1 MITNDEKED
10 GRTAR
15 GRRTRE
21 AVIDA
26 LLSLIEEGNPQ
37 PSARQI
43 AERGGVA
50 LRSVW
55 THFSD
60 KESLYAEAAQREVT
74 RLRAVK
80 EEIDPGLPLPERIT
94 RFAEQRARILEKL
107 SPVAQAARLL
117 EPFSPQL
124 RASREA
130 YYGLARSN
138 IKQVFG
144 AELARYDESARRDLT
159 DQILVVTS
167 WSTWNTLRQ
176 ELGIGYQRACEL
188 MAEIVRALFRGDSP
202 AFDVI
207 QSAGGSD

>member
-1 MITNDEKED
+1 VITNDENED

-26 LLSLIEEGNPQ
+26 LLSLLEEGNLQ

-43 AERGGVA
+43 ADRGGVA

-60 KESLYAEAAQREVT
+60 KESLYAEAGEREVA

-107 SPVAQAARLL
+107 SPVAEAARLR

-124 RASREA
+124 RASRDA
-130 YYGLARSN
+130 YYALARAN
-138 IKQVFG
+138 VEQVFG
-144 AELARYDESARRDLT
+144 AELARYGESAGRDLT
-159 DQILVVTS
+159 DQLLVVSS
-167 WSTWNTLRQ
+167 WSTWRTMRQ
-176 ELGIGYQRACEL
+176 ELGIGYRRACEL
-188 MAEIVRALFRGDSP
+188 MADTLRALFRP
-202 AFDVI
+202 
-207 QSAGGSD
+207 